1 MRENRF
7 APLRPSSL
15 LLNTTLRPES
25 LPKQPARTSP
35 PPKQLIPNLFWT
47 LTAII
52 GMSINLSGCSEMNKS
67 GYPEE
72 EELPIRL
79 QTTAIPEGSGAVSP
93 DIGEF
98 EKGEYVRI
106 QAVPAD
112 GFAFKQWVGDHSGTE
127 NPDSLRM
134 DGEKHIVA
142 EFIRKSYPLEVE
154 IEGLGQVLETVVELP
169 AKEYEAGTQVRLLA
183 EAAEGWEFGG
193 WDGDMKGTDNPAVI
207 MISGE
212 MTVKA
217 RFSRLAVDGESD
229 DKDSDDK
236 GSDDEGSDDEVAE
249 GDKDTDGGMNTD
261 GDESGDKSGPDKG
274 SDDKKGKDDKGDK
287 VDKGD
292 KDGKGGKGDTDK
304 GDKDSEGG
312 KDDKGDKDDK
322 GGKGDKGDK
331 DDGPGG
337 KDKNNPGN
345 KDGNKGNVNDGPGG
359 KGDKDKK
366 DDNKEV
372 VHYTLERIVR
382 GQGIVW
388 WEPYSDTD
396 QIPAGTQLRIGVNP
410 AEGWEFSHWEG
421 SFQGRNKT
429 VDATIN
435 RNTSVIAVFV
445 KAEEPEPDPGTDPEP
460 EQDPEQDPEPD
471 PKLETVVL
479 SFDTSNFRGGQINI
493 NGETTDPTKP
503 IPIEKG
509 VEVQL
514 EALPGTPQPA
524 FLVRLF
530 RGWRGDLESDE
541 NPLTLTMDSDL
552 TIYPLFEDFLEIK
565 PKVVGEGEIILHT
578 KPDVGDNL
586 FSLEKAEAI
595 TAEAVPAKGWEF
607 VRWGGSF
614 GNGQETE
621 NPATRQLV
629 IAATGV
635 LEAIFEKK
643 TEYVSVKN

>member
-1 MRENRF
+1 M
-7 APLRPSSL
+7 
-15 LLNTTLRPES
+15 
-25 LPKQPARTSP
+25 
-35 PPKQLIPNLFWT
+35 
-47 LTAII
+47 
-52 GMSINLSGCSEMNKS
+52 
-67 GYPEE
+67 
-72 EELPIRL
+72 
-79 QTTAIPEGSGAVSP
+79 
-93 DIGEF
+93 
-98 EKGEYVRI
+98 
-106 QAVPAD
+106 
-112 GFAFKQWVGDHSGTE
+112 
-127 NPDSLRM
+127 
-134 DGEKHIVA
+134 
-142 EFIRKSYPLEVE
+142 
-154 IEGLGQVLETVVELP
+154 
-169 AKEYEAGTQVRLLA
+169 
-183 EAAEGWEFGG
+183 
-193 WDGDMKGTDNPAVI
+193 
-207 MISGE
+207 
-212 MTVKA
+212 
-217 RFSRLAVDGESD
+217 
-229 DKDSDDK
+229 
-236 GSDDEGSDDEVAE
+236 
-249 GDKDTDGGMNTD
+249 
-261 GDESGDKSGPDKG
+261 
-274 SDDKKGKDDKGDK
+274 
-287 VDKGD
+287 
-292 KDGKGGKGDTDK
+292 
-304 GDKDSEGG
+304 
-312 KDDKGDKDDK
+312 
-322 GGKGDKGDK
+322 
-331 DDGPGG
+331 
-337 KDKNNPGN
+337 
-345 KDGNKGNVNDGPGG
+345 
-359 KGDKDKK
+359 
-366 DDNKEV
+366 
-372 VHYTLERIVR
+372 
-382 GQGIVW
+382 
-388 WEPYSDTD
+388 
-396 QIPAGTQLRIGVNP
+396 NP

-460 EQDPEQDPEPD
+460 EQDPEPD

-479 SFDTSNFRGGQINI
+479 SFDTSNFRGGPINI

-578 KPDVGDNL
+578 EPDVGDNL

-595 TAEAVPAKGWEF
+595 TAEAVPAEGWEF

-643 TEYVSVKN
+643 TEYVSVKIDYDNARNVSRILINGKNYNPMEEFQFEKGTPIEVLAGTGPQEMTRFLFEGWQGSHTSEENPHTFIPESDMLIYPVFGEYVELHTSVRSYRNHSLQIFKRFSKSNLGIVLLHT